1 MGHLHYKSRSDLTAP
16 ARLRMNNILLVC
28 LLGAS
33 LVALSGAEV
42 SSEEQSVAELS
53 QLREVR
59 AADPG
64 NGKGKGLKKK
74 NNKKGGKNMRKSD
87 KKSVGK
93 KNNKS
98 GAKRKKK
105 KKKKKKNGA
114 RKNGK
119 GKKRNQKGLKKK
131 NRNNKN

>member
-33 LVALSGAEV
+33 LVALSGGEV

-74 NNKKGGKNMRKSD
+74 NNKKRGKNTRKSD
-87 KKSVGK
+87 KNSVGK
-93 KNNKS
+93 KKKKKK
-98 GAKRKKK
+98 GEKKEKWRKKK
-105 KKKKKKNGA
+105 KKKKKK
-114 RKNGK
+114 KS
-119 GKKRNQKGLKKK
+119 
-131 NRNNKN
+131 

>member
-1 MGHLHYKSRSDLTAP
+1 M
-16 ARLRMNNILLVC
+16 
-28 LLGAS
+28 
-33 LVALSGAEV
+33 
-42 SSEEQSVAELS
+42 AELS

-98 GAKRKKK
+98 GAKSLGYSYLACIYVVSVTAQEICAK
-105 KKKKKKNGA
+105 
-114 RKNGK
+114 
-119 GKKRNQKGLKKK
+119 
-131 NRNNKN
+131 

>member
-33 LVALSGAEV
+33 MGALSGAEV

-98 GAKRKKK
+98 GAKRNKKD
-105 KKKKKKNGA
+105 G
-114 RKNGK
+114 
-119 GKKRNQKGLKKK
+119 K
-131 NRNNKN
+131 NRKMAQERMARVKRG

>member
-59 AADPG
+59 AAYPG

-98 GAKRKKK
+98 GAKRNKKDGKGGKKK
-105 KKKKKKNGA
+105 KKKKKK
-114 RKNGK
+114 
-119 GKKRNQKGLKKK
+119 KKS
-131 NRNNKN
+131 